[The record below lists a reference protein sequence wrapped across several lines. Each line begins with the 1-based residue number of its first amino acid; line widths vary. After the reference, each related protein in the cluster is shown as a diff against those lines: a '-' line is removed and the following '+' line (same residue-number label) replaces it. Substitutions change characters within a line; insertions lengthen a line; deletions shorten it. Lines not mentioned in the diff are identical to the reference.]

1 MDYFNIFL
9 LFQSEWPDSLKTYVE
24 KCQNINRLPP
34 VQTSPSRIEL
44 PQKFKIG
51 LSRKKQHE
59 IIHLAH
65 LVHTQCKLHDIQTI
79 VDLGAGLVRE

>member
-1 MDYFNIFL
+1 MDYFSIFL
-9 LFQSEWPDSLKTYVE
+9 LFQSEWSDSLKTYVE
-24 KCQNINRLPP
+24 KCQNINRLPL